1 MVDTNQEPVEKGE
14 PKKKKKE
21 SPKKAALKTKV
32 EDKGLKTKV
41 EDKGLKNK
49 GEDKGVVKKL
59 PVKKENAPVKKEGAV
74 KSQGGKAPV
83 VKKQTAAN
91 LKKFLKGAWSELKK
105 VHWPNRRELV
115 TFTSVV
121 LTAVLIVAVLLF
133 VIDAGLSRLLGFILG
148 K

>member
-1 MVDTNQEPVEKGE
+1 MVDTNQEPVEKGK

-32 EDKGLKTKV
+32 EDKELKT
-41 EDKGLKNK
+41 K
-49 GEDKGVVKKL
+49 GEDKGVVKRL
-59 PVKKENAPVKKEGAV
+59 PVKKENAPVKKEGAA

-115 TFTSVV
+115 TYTTVV

-133 VIDAGLSRLLGFILG
+133 VIDAGLSKLLAFILQ

>member
-1 MVDTNQEPVEKGE
+1 MVDTNQEPEKGK

-21 SPKKAALKTKV
+21 SSKKAALKTKV
-32 EDKGLKTKV
+32 EDKELKT
-41 EDKGLKNK
+41 K
-49 GEDKGVVKKL
+49 GEDKGVVKRL
-59 PVKKENAPVKKEGAV
+59 PVKKENAPVKKEGAA

-115 TFTSVV
+115 TYTTVV

-133 VIDAGLSRLLGFILG
+133 VIDAGLSKLLAFILQ